1 MQSAE
6 TVLGVLRERGRRGLP
21 LKELYR
27 QLFNPQLYLLAYG
40 RIYADKGAMTPG
52 ASGET
57 VDGMSIGKIEALWYE
72 RYRLSPVKRIHIPK
86 KNGKTTR
93 PLGLPPWSDKLVDEV
108 VRLLLDDFVEKV
120 LIPHCTRERIR
131 RQDTAY
137 ARVRAARERAHKRG
151 DHATARELRKQLWS
165 MPSGDP
171 RDPGFRRLRYVRYC
185 DDILLGFTGPKAE
198 AEEIKQRLTAFLRD
212 ELALE
217 LSADKTLITHART
230 QAARFLSY
238 EIIVLHNDRK
248 VTRGRRSANG
258 VVSLKVPASVIKAR
272 KTAYLSRGKTESR
285 PRLINEDD
293 HTIVNT
299 NGAEWRGIVQYYLL
313 AGNVHRLHRLGWV
326 METSLLKTLAS
337 KHRSS
342 VAKMARIYAA
352 TITTPHGATQ
362 VLRSQIERSG
372 RKPLVVDPSG
382 IDGGSCGWKGW
393 SPWPVDLLRIPPSVG
408 TRQS

>member
-40 RIYADKGAMTPG
+40 RIYANKGAMTPG

-137 ARVRAARERAHKRG
+137 ARVRAARERAHKARRPRHGAGVAQAVVEHAQRG
-151 DHATARELRKQLWS
+151 SPRSRLPAAALRPVLRRHPAR
-165 MPSGDP
+165 
-171 RDPGFRRLRYVRYC
+171 V
-185 DDILLGFTGPKAE
+185 
-198 AEEIKQRLTAFLRD
+198 
-212 ELALE
+212 
-217 LSADKTLITHART
+217 HRT
-230 QAARFLSY
+230 QS
-238 EIIVLHNDRK
+238 
-248 VTRGRRSANG
+248 RSRDGEAVCHLG
-258 VVSLKVPASVIKAR
+258 AQA
-272 KTAYLSRGKTESR
+272 R
-285 PRLINEDD
+285 PR
-293 HTIVNT
+293 
-299 NGAEWRGIVQYYLL
+299 GA
-313 AGNVHRLHRLGWV
+313 
-326 METSLLKTLAS
+326 
-337 KHRSS
+337 
-342 VAKMARIYAA
+342 
-352 TITTPHGATQ
+352 
-362 VLRSQIERSG
+362 
-372 RKPLVVDPSG
+372 
-382 IDGGSCGWKGW
+382 
-393 SPWPVDLLRIPPSVG
+393 G
-408 TRQS
+408 TREGEVRA